1 MVVPTCKPAFRLFL
15 SRPGGLVGWVE
26 PDETHHFFRMG
37 EGSLAN
43 YLRNFLAAAAISLP
57 SIWPAAGARC

>member
-26 PDETHHFFRMG
+26 PDETHHFFGM
-37 EGSLAN
+37 
-43 YLRNFLAAAAISLP
+43 
-57 SIWPAAGARC
+57 AGAVWQTIGATS